1 MKFRK
6 TLLLGSFAALLMLA
20 ACVGAETPPP
30 AEMPAKVEP
39 TEAMMEEKPTEAMME
54 EKPTEAMMEEKPTE
68 AMMEEKPTEAMME
81 PHDQEASAMMPGWFS
96 VSLTDVRSGESFQ
109 IADFKGKVVLLEN
122 MAIWCSTCLRQQNQV
137 VDLHNQLGEREDLIS
152 IGIDIDPNEDA
163 AMLKQYIEEKGF
175 DWRYAVAPVEFSRE
189 IGQLYGA
196 QLLNPPS
203 APMLIIDRK
212 GNVHLLPFGVKSA
225 EDLIQALEPFLN
237 EAM

>member
-1 MKFRK
+1 
-6 TLLLGSFAALLMLA
+6 
-20 ACVGAETPPP
+20 
-30 AEMPAKVEP
+30 
-39 TEAMMEEKPTEAMME
+39 
-54 EKPTEAMMEEKPTE
+54 
-68 AMMEEKPTEAMME
+68 
-81 PHDQEASAMMPGWFS
+81 
-96 VSLTDVRSGESFQ
+96 
-109 IADFKGKVVLLEN
+109 
-122 MAIWCSTCLRQQNQV
+122 
-137 VDLHNQLGEREDLIS
+137 
-152 IGIDIDPNEDA
+152 
-163 AMLKQYIEEKGF
+163 MLKQYIEEKGF